1 MKQCPACNRS
11 YTDDGLSFCL
21 EDGTPLVNAGAD
33 SSSSFDPSATLAFTP
48 ARETNPP
55 PVNIYSPGQTPP
67 SPAQPPWSPTPPA
80 YRPEPQHARKSS
92 TTPWIIGAIAA
103 VIVLGIGLIVL
114 LSIIGSQS
122 KDSNKNS
129 AAGVVN
135 ANSNSTI
142 STKTSNTTI
151 ATSSTMLRDDFSTQ
165 NWPTGESAY
174 GSYYQDG
181 QYHMKAKPELYVFM
195 FPRLTGNYASK
206 DAIVKVTVRSV
217 SGTSP
222 EYGYGLIMHG
232 KVNSKGSLEGYGFF
246 IYTGATPGYQIVHFT
261 NGEPNALVKWTNSS
275 VIRTGTSPNQI
286 EVRARGSQL
295 NMYVNGQLLKG
306 VTDTS
311 NVTDGFVGLY
321 TSETPEVA
329 FDDLEID
336 RGASATN

>member
-11 YTDDGLSFCL
+11 YNDDGLSFCL
-21 EDGTPLVNAGAD
+21 EDGTPLVHAGAD
-33 SSSSFDPSATLAFTP
+33 SSFDPSATLAFTP

-55 PVNIYSPGQTPP
+55 PVNLYPPGQTPA
-67 SPAQPPWSPTPPA
+67 SPPAPPWSPAPPA
-80 YRPEPQHARKSS
+80 YTPTPQAARKTSA
-92 TTPWIIGAIAA
+92 TPWIIGAVAA
-103 VIVLGIGLIVL
+103 VVVLGIGIVVL

-122 KDSNKNS
+122 KESNKN
-129 AAGVVN
+129 ANAGVVN
-135 ANSNSTI
+135 ASSSNST
-142 STKTSNTTI
+142 KTANTTI
-151 ATSSTMLRDDFSTQ
+151 ATSSTTLRDDFSTE

-195 FPRLTGNYASK
+195 FPRMTGNYTSK
-206 DAIVKVTVRSV
+206 DATVKVTVRSV

-246 IYTGATPGYQIVHFT
+246 IYTGATPGYQIVKFT
-261 NGEPNALVKWTNSS
+261 GGEPDALVKWTNSS

-286 EVRARGSQL
+286 EVRAQGSQL

-311 NVTDGFVGLY
+311 NITDGFVGLY

-336 RGASATN
+336 RGSGTAHH

>member
-1 MKQCPACNRS
+1 MKQCPACNRT

-21 EDGTPLVNAGAD
+21 EDGTPLVNMGGD
-33 SSSSFDPSATLAFTP
+33 PSSSFDPGATLAFTP
-48 ARETNPP
+48 ARETKPP
-55 PVNIYSPGQTPP
+55 PSNIYSPGQTPP
-67 SPAQPPWSPTPPA
+67 PPVPHWSPAPPA
-80 YRPEPQHARKSS
+80 YTPTPQPARKSS
-92 TTPWIIGAIAA
+92 ATPWIIGAIAV
-103 VIVLGIGLIVL
+103 VIVLGIGIVVL
-114 LSIIGSQS
+114 LSILGSES
-122 KDSNKNS
+122 EDSNKNS
-129 AAGVVN
+129 
-135 ANSNSTI
+135 
-142 STKTSNTTI
+142 KTTNTTI
-151 ATSSTMLRDDFSTQ
+151 ATPSTMLRDDFSVQ

-181 QYHMKAKPELYVFM
+181 QYHMKAKPDLYVYM
-195 FPRLTGNYASK
+195 FPRITGNYASK
-206 DAIVKVTVRSV
+206 DATVKVTARSV

-246 IYTGATPGYQIVHFT
+246 IYSGATPGYQIVQFT

-275 VIRTGTSPNQI
+275 VIRTITSTNQI

-295 NMYVNGQLLKG
+295 NMYVNGQFIKG

-336 RGASATN
+336 RGTSATN